1 MQTQVTIKATGE
13 TLTFSNGR
21 EACEELARRQII
33 TYLPEKYNPDMMLN
47 KPQREGHITVIRGEA
62 QGPQAQGPEPRPQAQ
77 GPQEA
82 TQEAATPEAQ
92 PQPEKPQPQP
102 EKPQVAAPTSNEAA
116 ALQAIRDLL
125 GAPSVNIEQVR
136 EIVREEVAKQEPR
149 KLEIKINE
157 LPPVTLDEL
166 THPAFTTLL
175 RFAALRIDTF
185 LTGPAGTGKT
195 TAARHVAAA
204 LNLPFYYTGV
214 AAQTPITEFMGYMN
228 AHGHYVETDFLK
240 AYRDGGVFLIDEID
254 AINSNTLVKLN
265 GLLDADLG
273 GFPCG
278 MVQKHPDFIC
288 IAAGNTIGRG
298 ANQTFI
304 GRAALDGASLDRFAM
319 LEWDV
324 NDKLEMSLSAELKM
338 EAEKLRA
345 KAEAKGMKVVIST
358 RIMVKGRKM
367 LANGFTVPETLNYL
381 LFNKLTQVERE
392 ALQS

>member
-33 TYLPEKYNPDMMLN
+33 AYLPEKYNPDMMLN
-47 KPQREGHITVIRGEA
+47 KPQREGHITVVRGEA
-62 QGPQAQGPEPRPQAQ
+62 QGPQAQ

-82 TQEAATPEAQ
+82 TQEAQ
-92 PQPEKPQPQP
+92 PQAQPEKPKPQPAQPQA
-102 EKPQVAAPTSNEAA
+102 AAPTSNEAA

-125 GAPSVNIEQVR
+125 GAPSINIEQVR

-228 AHGHYVETDFLK
+228 AHGQYVETDFLK

-265 GLLDADLG
+265 GLLDADIG

-288 IAAGNTIGRG
+288 IAAGNTIGKG
-298 ANQTFI
+298 ASQMYI

-324 NDKLEMSLSAELKM
+324 NSKLEQALSPELFP
-338 EAEKLRA
+338 EVTKLRA
-345 KAEAKGMKVVIST
+345 KAEAKGLRVVIST
-358 RIMVKGRKM
+358 RIFVKGRVL
-367 LANGFTVPETLNYL
+367 LANGFSISETLNVL